1 MDQRYLETSGGRPC
15 AAKNMPKKMNLKLDA
30 NGKVGFVVA
39 LSIGVFFVVHYFSAD
54 FIAGTSSYWL
64 TEVEDVTQYFAG
76 FNAFF
81 NAPFSYPLLAF
92 DSINYP
98 QGTRAT
104 FVDVIPLY
112 AFFLKV
118 FAPSSLAPFNPFGV
132 WVAFSFIGQAVCGW
146 WILRELRVRSWFAL
160 LALVVCLLTFP
171 ALTTRLGHISLM
183 SHWIILCALGLYIRS
198 RRNASPVRLSWTLL
212 LVSSFYINIYLCVM
226 ASAIY
231 VAGQLHRL
239 SWSAPLELARTATPF
254 VLIGSSLFLTILPL
268 EKVDLASEYGFGFYS
283 MNLLSPFN
291 GGKYIKFHNPE
302 MPGQY
307 EGFNYLGIGVLLA
320 FTLAWALDREATQ
333 RSFIRHWALT
343 CLMLLF
349 TAYAL
354 SDTIYLGVHKILSLH
369 YPSFM
374 SIITSQFRASGR
386 FFWPVG
392 YCVVVFA
399 ITSLYK
405 RLGSKVFTA
414 SMLVLIVLQL
424 DDLSSLR
431 HRLINTA
438 RRPAT
443 SVMTQATWNN
453 QLSANIEYLYFFP
466 KFLCGRGDQLH
477 KTLLPIMRYAS
488 LHNLK
493 INTGYVARAASN
505 CAAGSIQTEIAGSKI
520 ANSLYVF
527 NQGDFPK
534 MEQVKALFPAE
545 SEPACIEIDF
555 AYVCRLQI

>member
-1 MDQRYLETSGGRPC
+1 MH
-15 AAKNMPKKMNLKLDA
+15 LKLEA
-30 NGKVGFVVA
+30 NGRVGFAFA
-39 LSIGVFFVVHYFSAD
+39 LSIGVFFVLRYFPAG
-54 FIAGTSSYWL
+54 FITGTSSYWL

-104 FVDVIPLY
+104 FVDAIPLY
-112 AFFLKV
+112 AFLLKV
-118 FAPSSLAPFNPFGV
+118 FVPSSFAPFNPFGV
-132 WVAFSFIGQAVCGW
+132 WVALSFIGQAVCGW
-146 WILRELRVRSWFAL
+146 WILRELQVRSWLAL
-160 LALVVCLLTFP
+160 LALVLCLVTFP

-183 SHWIILCALGLYIRS
+183 THWIILSALALYVRS
-198 RRNASPVRLSWTLL
+198 RRTITPVRLGWTLL
-212 LVSSFYINIYLCVM
+212 LMSSFYINIYLCVM

-231 VAGQLHRL
+231 VAGQFHQP
-239 SWSAPLELARTATPF
+239 SWRAPRELARAAIPF
-254 VLIGSSLFLTILPL
+254 VLIGASLFLTILPM
-268 EKVDLASEYGFGFYS
+268 EQVEVARETGFGFYS

-291 GGKYIKFHNPE
+291 GGKYIKFPNPE

-307 EGFNYLGIGVLLA
+307 EGFNYLGLGVLLA
-320 FTLAWALDREATQ
+320 FTLAWVLN
-333 RSFIRHWALT
+333 RSAPQSSFARHRALT
-343 CLMLLF
+343 WLMFLF

-354 SDTIYLGVHKILSLH
+354 SDTIYLGVHEIVSLH

-374 SIITSQFRASGR
+374 DIITSQFRASGR

-399 ITSLYK
+399 IASLY
-405 RLGSKVFTA
+405 RHLGSKVFAA

-424 DDLSSLR
+424 NDLSNLR
-431 HRLINTA
+431 HGLVETA
-438 RRPAT
+438 KRPAT
-443 SVMTQATWNN
+443 AVLTRPAWDQ
-453 QLSANIEYLYFFP
+453 QLTANIEYLYFFP
-466 KFLCGRGDQLH
+466 KFRCGRGDQVLN
-477 KTLLPIMRYAS
+477 TLMPTMRYAS

-505 CAAGSIQTEIAGSKI
+505 CAAESIQTEIAGSKM

-527 NQGDFPK
+527 NRGDFPQ
-534 MEQVKALFPAE
+534 MTQVKALFPTDRQ
-545 SEPACIEIDF
+545 PACTEIDF
-555 AYVCRLQI
+555 AHVCSLQQIGE